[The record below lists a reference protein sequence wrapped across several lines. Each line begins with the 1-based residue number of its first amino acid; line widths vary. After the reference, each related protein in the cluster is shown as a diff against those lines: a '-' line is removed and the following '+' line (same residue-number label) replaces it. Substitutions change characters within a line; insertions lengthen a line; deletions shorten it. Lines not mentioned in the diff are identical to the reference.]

1 MKKFCFILTATIMFF
16 NIVQSNAQGNQ
27 KADLC
32 MVFDAGALIEAGVT
46 CSWGSNRCNPN
57 PCSTSPIQ

>member
-1 MKKFCFILTATIMFF
+1 MFF